1 VIAEVDTLV
10 DRYCAVWSEPNADRR
25 AELLASVWTRDATYA
40 DPSVET
46 RTPEDLLAHIAGVRE
61 QRPGSRVVRTSTV
74 DCHHRVG
81 RFLWMA
87 VQADGSVLRKG
98 IDFAEFSQ
106 DGTRLQRVYGFVGPL
121 DEKSG
126 DQRV

>member
-1 VIAEVDTLV
+1 MIAAVDTLV
-10 DRYCAVWSEPNADRR
+10 DRYCAVWSEPDPDRR
-25 AELLASVWTRDATYA
+25 AELLASVWARDATYV

-46 RTPEDLLAHIAGVRE
+46 QTPEELLAHIAAVRK

-74 DCHHRVG
+74 DCHHRVA

-87 VQADGSVLRKG
+87 VQADGLVLRKG

-121 DEKSG
+121 DEESG
-126 DQRV
+126 EGS